1 MAKAFWRRIMGKK
14 DRLKNGLDALFE
26 DNFQEQSE
34 KEQKNDDA
42 VKMVRVSLLEPNK
55 NQPRREFDQA
65 KLLELSTN
73 IATHGVLQPILVR
86 PLENGSY
93 QIVAGERRWRA
104 ARLADVKEV
113 PVYIRD
119 LTDVEVAQMAL
130 VENLQRE
137 NLNPIEEAEAYNRLA
152 NEFDMTHEAISATVG
167 KSRSQITNSL
177 RLLKLTDYAK
187 KMLIEG
193 QLSTG
198 HGKVLAGVTNE
209 NDMDFFAES
218 AVKTAMS
225 VREFEKYVAG
235 FTGKATEK
243 KTADK
248 KPKEKAEKPYLV
260 EAQLALE
267 QEFGRKAVVS
277 EDKNGEITMK
287 ITFNDI
293 DDLKN
298 HLAKFKG

>member
-1 MAKAFWRRIMGKK
+1 MAKAFWHRIMGKK

-26 DNFQEQSE
+26 DNFQENAE
-34 KEQKNDDA
+34 KTEKNNEA

-119 LTDVEVAQMAL
+119 LSDVEVAQMAL

-152 NEFDMTHEAISATVG
+152 TEFDMTHEAISATVG

-187 KMLIEG
+187 KMLAEG

-198 HGKVLAGVTNE
+198 HGKVLAGVSDKE
-209 NDMDFFAES
+209 NVDFFAES

-225 VREFEKYVAG
+225 VREFEKYVAE
-235 FTGKATEK
+235 FSGKKPDK
-243 KTADK
+243 KVEK
-248 KPKEKAEKPYLV
+248 KPKNKVEKPYLV
-260 EAQLALE
+260 EAMLAIE
-267 QEFGRKAVVS
+267 QEFGRKAMVV
-277 EDKNGEITMK
+277 EEKNGEITMK